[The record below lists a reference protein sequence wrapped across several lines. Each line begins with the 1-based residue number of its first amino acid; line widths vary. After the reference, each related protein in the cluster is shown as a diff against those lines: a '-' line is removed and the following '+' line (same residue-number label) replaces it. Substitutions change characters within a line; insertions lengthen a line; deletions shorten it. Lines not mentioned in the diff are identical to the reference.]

1 MSKVALITGAAR
13 RIGASIAHEFHTA
26 GYRVIVHCN
35 HSLDAANEM
44 AAGFNKSRNDS
55 AVVITQDLA
64 QIGNAEKFFAACLQ
78 CFGRVD
84 VLINNASV
92 FYPTPFDR
100 MAPEEFDQFI
110 DTNLKAP
117 LFLVRAG
124 ANHLKGGAVINI
136 VDIHGE
142 TPLRDYLAYSV
153 SKAGLLMLTKA
164 LAIELAPD
172 VRVNGISPGAILWPE
187 QNAEM
192 SANERNNL
200 LEKIPMQTLGTP
212 EDIARTALFLAE
224 SSAFITGQI
233 VTVDGGQSI

>member
-1 MSKVALITGAAR
+1 MSKVVLVTGAAR
-13 RIGASIAHEFHTA
+13 RIGASIALAFHTA
-26 GYRVIVHCN
+26 GYHVILHCN

-44 AAGFNKSRNDS
+44 AAGFNKTRNDS

-64 QIGNAEKFFAACLQ
+64 QIGNAEMFFTACLES
-78 CFGRVD
+78 FGRVD

-92 FYPTPFDR
+92 FYPTPFEQ
-100 MAPEEFDQFI
+100 MAPAEFDQFI

-117 LFLVRAG
+117 LFLVKAG
-124 ANHLKGGAVINI
+124 AKHLQGGAVINI

-192 SANERNNL
+192 SAYERDNL
-200 LEKIPMQTLGTP
+200 LAKIPMQTLGTP